1 MKEVTIVGLHYYNYR
16 KVKDRLVLGS
26 SLWLVHEPDNVHST
40 TAIRVE
46 YENTKIG
53 YISGRESESLLKEL
67 RKNPVNEKVL
77 AILSDTRTSCIKATI
92 PDSYLKSAIQYAGLM
107 GTTGPVQPIPTKVD
121 PTKYLYTIKEETM
134 MDKIVNTNK
143 QMAKSAAYL
152 EAGRI
157 ANKAATKAIASRAPL
172 MVRGYVETA
181 FGKLVIANLAAIA
194 ADKVR
199 PGDTRLA
206 KLANAMITE
215 AYQEVYQEF
224 DIEKMLMGMLENE
237 TVKAALNKLDSVD
250 SDE

>member
-1 MKEVTIVGLHYYNYR
+1 MKEVTIVGLPYYNYQ
-16 KVKDRLVLGS
+16 KVKNRLVLGS
-26 SLWLVHEPDNVHST
+26 SLWLVHEPDNVHSN

-46 YENTKIG
+46 YEGTKIG
-53 YISGRESESLLKEL
+53 YVSGRESESLLKEL
-67 RKNPVNEKVL
+67 RKNTVNEKVL
-77 AILSDTRTSCIKATI
+77 AVLSDTRTSCIKATI
-92 PDSYLKSAIQYAGLM
+92 PDCYIKSAAGLI
-107 GTTGPVQPIPTKVD
+107 GTTGPVQPITAKLDPKQIFSPT
-121 PTKYLYTIKEETM
+121 KEETM

>member
-1 MKEVTIVGLHYYNYR
+1 MKEVTIVGLPYYGYS

-26 SLWLVHEPDNVHST
+26 ALSLIPEPDNIHSN
-40 TAIRVE
+40 TAIRVQ
-46 YENTKIG
+46 YENIKIG
-53 YISGRESESLLKEL
+53 YVSGRESGALLNDL
-67 RKNPVNEKVL
+67 NVDPVSGKAL
-77 AILSDTRTSCIKATI
+77 CILSDARISCIKATI
-92 PDSYLKSAIQYAGLM
+92 PDNHLKSTISYNGLM
-107 GTTGPVQPIPTKVD
+107 GTTGPVQPITAKLDPKQIFSPT
-121 PTKYLYTIKEETM
+121 KEETM

-199 PGDTRLA
+199 PGDARLA

-250 SDE
+250 SNE